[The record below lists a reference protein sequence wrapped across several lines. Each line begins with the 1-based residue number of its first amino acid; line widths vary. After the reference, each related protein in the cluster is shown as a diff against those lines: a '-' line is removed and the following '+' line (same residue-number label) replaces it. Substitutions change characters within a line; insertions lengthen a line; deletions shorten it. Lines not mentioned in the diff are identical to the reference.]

1 MNKLRYRIQ
10 KIDIGHLVLILAIT
24 ETLHNT
30 EEAIWFPS
38 WSSTLSLW
46 QPTLGEL
53 EFRIAI
59 ILVTLLFYG
68 TIYYSMANV
77 TQFSSYI
84 FSGTVTTILFNVFIP
99 HLSGTIMT
107 GKLVPGVATGVL
119 LNVPIT
125 ILLLWKGMIEKR
137 ISWKT
142 ILVGGIGFGMLT
154 VPLLL
159 VSFRVGNII
168 KQLTF

>member
-1 MNKLRYRIQ
+1 MNKLCFGFQ
-10 KIDIGHLVLILAIT
+10 KIDIKHLVLILAVT
-24 ETLHNT
+24 ETLHNA

-38 WSSTLSLW
+38 WSSNLSFW
-46 QPTLGEL
+46 HPAVGEL

-68 TIYYSMANV
+68 AIYYSMTIV
-77 TQFSSYI
+77 TQFSNYI
-84 FSGTVTTILFNVFIP
+84 FSGVVTMILFNVFFP
-99 HLSGTIMT
+99 HLLGTIMT
-107 GKLVPGVATGVL
+107 GELVPGVATGVL

-142 ILVGGIGFGMLT
+142 ILVGGIGFGLFT

-159 VSFRVGNII
+159 VSFTVGDII
-168 KQLTF
+168 RQLTF